1 MVGGYR
7 EEGRPYVRNRSC
19 TVSLSISDLNDKRF
33 SVRNPISIIVEE
45 DDDEAW
51 ARWPEVNAYGL
62 GSTLYD
68 AIRDIKQNIVR
79 EFLNLSDQNEGFLGE
94 LAVETLDT
102 LRAYINE
109 NQMPDTDERGR
120 REKEDTLVASLVIR
134 DLSDE
139 RIVVRNPIS
148 IIVEEDDDDAWARWP
163 EVNACGTG
171 TGLYDAILDLKQ
183 DIVKR
188 FLDLSER
195 DEGELGE
202 LDVEM
207 LSTLRA
213 YIYKKEKMPC
223 PEWELGDEIKGKGI
237 LDLDDILREAICRS
251 IWRLRCNRCA
261 QSIMTNAERMDKT
274 EFFDLTKNEGWR
286 AFADNSILCGRCA
299 KEIFNGE

>member
-1 MVGGYR
+1 MVDDYH
-7 EEGRPYVRNRSC
+7 EEERSHVRNRSR

-33 SVRNPISIIVEE
+33 SVRNPISITVEE
-45 DDDEAW
+45 NDKEAW

-102 LRAYINE
+102 LRAYIGD
-109 NQMPDTDERGR
+109 QIPDTDERGR
-120 REKEDTLVASLVIR
+120 SETEDTLVASLVIR

-139 RIVVRNPIS
+139 RIVVRKPIS

-171 TGLYDAILDLKQ
+171 TGLYDAILELKQ

-195 DEGELGE
+195 DVGELGE

-207 LSTLRA
+207 LRTLRV
-213 YIYKKEKMPC
+213 YIGGNQMPDTGGQMMGEMEAALDQAVCMATCYRLWCSSCGGELVLSDEAFTKKDLVDMAKKMK
-223 PEWELGDEIKGKGI
+223 WEGLPGGSVI
-237 LDLDDILREAICRS
+237 
-251 IWRLRCNRCA
+251 
-261 QSIMTNAERMDKT
+261 
-274 EFFDLTKNEGWR
+274 
-286 AFADNSILCGRCA
+286 CGRCA
-299 KEIFNGE
+299 KVKYAG